1 MRKTEKTDTP
11 GASQHLQMPRMI
23 IVLYDMDLN
32 IYMWVLVGLCKY
44 FGFLL

>member
-32 IYMWVLVGLCKY
+32 IYIGKISGMC
-44 FGFLL
+44 